1 MVVGPWML
9 AGTMSNANH
18 LKLVQFKR
26 NGQRNK
32 FSDTRKAQKLK
43 IANNPVLAKFVVR

>member
-1 MVVGPWML
+1 MIVSPWML

-18 LKLVQFKR
+18 LKLVQLKR

-32 FSDTRKAQKLK
+32 FPGTRKAQKLK
-43 IANNPVLAKFVVR
+43 IANNPVLAKFVIR